1 MSKFRSVSLTP
12 CSNKCSNRIPRADPN
27 FVPPSAAQ
35 QIIENPY
42 TSPEDLIQTMVIED
56 PELSLWAVS
65 SWSKRKINY

>member
-1 MSKFRSVSLTP
+1 MSKYCLVYLIS
-12 CSNKCSNRIPRADPN
+12 CSNKCSNRIPRTDPN

-42 TSPEDLIQTMVIED
+42 TSPEDLVQTMVIED

-65 SWSKRKINY
+65 S